1 MRIGENIKAIRQSKN
16 MTQEELAAKIYT
28 TRQTVSNYEKGR
40 SDPDLE
46 TIRRIAEA
54 LETDSSALLHGDD
67 RSEAFR
73 IMKTVY
79 RTIVPFLLVV
89 VNGYLVP
96 IILANTYVNNDPVY
110 WGIVASV
117 GVAAPCVVY
126 AIFSKDNR

>member
-54 LETDSSALLHGDD
+54 LETDSSILLYGND

-73 IMKTVY
+73 ILKMIYK
-79 RTIVPFLLVV
+79 TIVPFLFVIAT
-89 VNGYLVP
+89 GYFVP
-96 IILANTYVNNDPVY
+96 IILTNTYVNNDPVY
-110 WGIVASV
+110 WGIITAV
-117 GVAAPCVVY
+117 GVAASCVVY
-126 AIFSKDNR
+126 AIISKDSR